1 MACLPEFARNICTK
15 YGRLESFQA
24 CWRLGRF
31 EPGGGVWAVS
41 SPVEAF
47 GPFQPGGGVWFV
59 RTLKGRFG
67 PFGVEFGGRLGVQP
81 VCRHL
86 EHWSRLEHS
95 FFCF

>member
-1 MACLPEFARNICTK
+1 MHEIFARNMAVW
-15 YGRLESFQA
+15 S
-24 CWRLGRF
+24 RF
-31 EPGGGVWAVS
+31 KPVGVWAVS

-86 EHWSRLEHS
+86 EHWSRLELS
-95 FFCF
+95 LFCF